1 MRIHELL
8 EDFAREYEWFYS
20 LYIPLLLS
28 YRNQNKKMKKISK
41 NHFSL
46 HLSTVLQIKNILYP
60 DAFDDLALEGAKLS
74 PSLYD
79 VLAPLSEHCLTVWEC
94 QQTLAMFFVRFE
106 CALERLPFFADIT
119 EIPIVKTTNYRL
131 RMLIIKN
138 TSTVEIASFP
148 LSSIIRSTWRIV
160 QWSYTFDLVLDPVA
174 LVEHSIR
181 INEHSFP
188 MLFAPKHLSLVFV
201 AILLNDLEFTVI
213 GLCLGV
219 VGGVAVELWI
229 LLLDDGGRY
238 VWFDDAATGSTL
250 TILHFDLQRF
260 DNKKIVSLHHLH
272 IVQYAIWISS
282 FPAVKCR
289 TQDDT
294 IAKMLLRIT
303 DRLRQF

>member
-1 MRIHELL
+1 MPFTILVTNTARKSRSKSQKKGQTTSDYSVKQVKVKSKRQSDPEMEDEDHIFNILEGPMTRNREEEYMRIHELL

-181 INEHSFP
+181 IDEHSFP
-188 MLFAPKHLSLVFV
+188 MLFTP
-201 AILLNDLEFTVI
+201 
-213 GLCLGV
+213 
-219 VGGVAVELWI
+219 
-229 LLLDDGGRY
+229 
-238 VWFDDAATGSTL
+238 
-250 TILHFDLQRF
+250 
-260 DNKKIVSLHHLH
+260 
-272 IVQYAIWISS
+272 
-282 FPAVKCR
+282 
-289 TQDDT
+289 
-294 IAKMLLRIT
+294 
-303 DRLRQF
+303 